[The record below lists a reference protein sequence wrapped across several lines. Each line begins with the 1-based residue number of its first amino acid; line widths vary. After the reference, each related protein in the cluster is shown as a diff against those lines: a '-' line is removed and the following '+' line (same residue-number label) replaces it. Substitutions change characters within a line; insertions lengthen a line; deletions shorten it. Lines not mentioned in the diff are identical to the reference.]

1 MNLSN
6 IISIVAVICTFVVA
20 NYQVRKALEN
30 QNRIYWPFIRCKKL
44 AIIHQNSETYEN
56 GIQIPGIELESF
68 SNYDALD
75 IFIEVRVDLIIED
88 GKKFKEKEYYLI
100 DDFPS
105 GAYKELRFLS
115 LETKINNKLIKEEE
129 KIIGLCNDN
138 ERICNYIKDCPYIEN
153 NNKGKYIDFIEEKDI
168 ASAEFVDKRIL
179 CNQIIKEIRQY
190 ITSNYRVSLR
200 GIKINLKTIQGETL
214 EMECTGNSLK
224 NNAFKK
230 KGYPYSKVQ
239 KTKFMLITKQDIKK

>member
-44 AIIHQNSETYEN
+44 AIIRQNSETYEN

-75 IFIEVRVDLIIED
+75 IFIEIRVDLIIEG
-88 GKKFKEKEYYLI
+88 GKKFKEKEYYFI

-105 GAYKELRFLS
+105 GADKELRLLS
-115 LETKINNKLIKEEE
+115 LETEINNRLIKEEG
-129 KIIGLCNDN
+129 KIIGLCDSN
-138 ERICNYIKDCPYIEN
+138 EKVCNYIEVCPYIKDY
-153 NNKGKYIDFIEEKDI
+153 NKRKYMDFVKEEDI
-168 ASAEFVDKRIL
+168 ANAEFGKQRIL
-179 CNQIIKEIRQY
+179 CNQILKEIRQY
-190 ITSNYRVSLR
+190 LVSNCRVSIREIKLNLR
-200 GIKINLKTIQGETL
+200 TIQGETL
-214 EMECTGNSLK
+214 EMECTGNLLK
-224 NNAFKK
+224 NNSFKK
-230 KGYPYSKVQ
+230 KRYPYNKVQ
-239 KTKFMLITKQDIKK
+239 KTKFWLITKK